1 VRALQLVRA
10 QLDHPQ
16 VDLPDRV
23 VQVAEQQLAGHRV
36 GSVQRVGRD
45 SGHPLAQRGP
55 AVPAATV
62 RLGGHVVRAVVVSV
76 IAQEGGANPVLVAPV
91 RGYALPAKWG
101 VRRPLGGQLHRGAP
115 PLCRRLHRI
124 SDASRRG
131 PRGEEPVMGNLSTPA
146 PETDVVTLIGKQGNR
161 YLCPDIAAVDRYLAE
176 LSQRTRH
183 LKSRFPQLA
192 RVFRADID
200 LLLERRIALARDIQ
214 SETIRTGP
222 LATIS

>member
-1 VRALQLVRA
+1 
-10 QLDHPQ
+10 
-16 VDLPDRV
+16 
-23 VQVAEQQLAGHRV
+23 
-36 GSVQRVGRD
+36 
-45 SGHPLAQRGP
+45 
-55 AVPAATV
+55 
-62 RLGGHVVRAVVVSV
+62 
-76 IAQEGGANPVLVAPV
+76 
-91 RGYALPAKWG
+91 
-101 VRRPLGGQLHRGAP
+101 
-115 PLCRRLHRI
+115 
-124 SDASRRG
+124 
-131 PRGEEPVMGNLSTPA
+131 MGNLSTPA